1 MKRDSKTLPHW
12 PNQQPLALWAI
23 TVWEAYERERER
35 ESLSYLYFQ
44 IAERERERERE
55 TLTGILVS
63 LCGCER
69 YVGRESFLLFLSF
82 DQYKN
87 LYSVKEAARLSEK
100 ATDYY
105 DYDVVDLTICYCYL
119 PLAVH
124 EYVFCMTKLALSFL
138 DNDRSDFFT
147 F

>member
-1 MKRDSKTLPHW
+1 M
-12 PNQQPLALWAI
+12 
-23 TVWEAYERERER
+23 YERERER
-35 ESLSYLYFQ
+35 AFRTYIFRLQKEK
-44 IAERERERERE
+44 ERERERE

-105 DYDVVDLTICYCYL
+105 DYDYDVVDLAICYCYL
-119 PLAVH
+119 PLSLYMSMYFV
-124 EYVFCMTKLALSFL
+124 
-138 DNDRSDFFT
+138 
-147 F
+147 

>member
-1 MKRDSKTLPHW
+1 MYER
-12 PNQQPLALWAI
+12 
-23 TVWEAYERERER
+23 ERERER

-55 TLTGILVS
+55 TLTGLLVS

-87 LYSVKEAARLSEK
+87 LYSVKYAARLSEK
-100 ATDYY
+100 ATDY
-105 DYDVVDLTICYCYL
+105 
-119 PLAVH
+119 
-124 EYVFCMTKLALSFL
+124 
-138 DNDRSDFFT
+138 
-147 F
+147 

>member
-1 MKRDSKTLPHW
+1 M
-12 PNQQPLALWAI
+12 
-23 TVWEAYERERER
+23 YERER

-44 IAERERERERE
+44 IAERERERE
-55 TLTGILVS
+55 TLTGLLVS

-69 YVGRESFLLFLSF
+69 YVGRESFLLFLPF

-87 LYSVKEAARLSEK
+87 LYSVKYAARLSEK

-119 PLAVH
+119 PLSLYMRMYFV
-124 EYVFCMTKLALSFL
+124 
-138 DNDRSDFFT
+138 
-147 F
+147 

>member
-1 MKRDSKTLPHW
+1 MRS
-12 PNQQPLALWAI
+12 
-23 TVWEAYERERER
+23 VWERERER
-35 ESLSYLYFQ
+35 AFRTYIFRLQ
-44 IAERERERERE
+44 KERERERERE
-55 TLTGILVS
+55 TLTGLLVS

-87 LYSVKEAARLSEK
+87 LYSVKEAARLPEK

-138 DNDRSDFFT
+138 DNDRSDFFLRLKNLIRFSIFT
-147 F
+147 ISI